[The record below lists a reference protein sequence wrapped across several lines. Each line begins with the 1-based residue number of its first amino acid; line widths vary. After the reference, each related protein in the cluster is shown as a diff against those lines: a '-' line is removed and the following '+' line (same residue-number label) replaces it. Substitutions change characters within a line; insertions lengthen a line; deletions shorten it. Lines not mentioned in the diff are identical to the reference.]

1 MPSLLKQQRRMTYRY
16 LRYDLQIS
24 QTALFLYLG
33 MVSAFSRLCNLLL
46 CSSQSIPYR
55 CFFLYTVDLLV
66 FMFYLQNIVTTL
78 EKFLFALTKLNAL
91 YPNIYFVYN
100 LNLIITLYPVRSAA
114 FRSLCVLQIEKQPLF
129 LGINNINK
137 I

>member
-1 MPSLLKQQRRMTYRY
+1 MAHANYFYFLWALLSCAKCCELPRWKAGHWMPSLLKQQRRMTYRY

-55 CFFLYTVDLLV
+55 CFFLHTVDLLV
-66 FMFYLQNIVTTL
+66 FLYVLSVEYCYNIREIFICSYQTECSLSKYLFCL
-78 EKFLFALTKLNAL
+78 
-91 YPNIYFVYN
+91 
-100 LNLIITLYPVRSAA
+100 
-114 FRSLCVLQIEKQPLF
+114 
-129 LGINNINK
+129 
-137 I
+137 